1 MRFANKQVL
10 FGVVTGVLL
19 SVGAIGIYAHAGH
32 GEGHDMHG
40 AHANNQ
46 LSITGSPAELAQRAR
61 DLGQHI
67 CATIKVASDCPVTPA
82 ADNAFTALNAMQ
94 DAYQHGQERMHGLL
108 TSASFDSGAFTSI
121 QSEQA
126 QAVQAGTT
134 RYLQFLAD
142 AATALTPEQRQM
154 FSRNGHAGG

>member
-10 FGVVTGVLL
+10 FGVLTGILL
-19 SVGAIGIYAHAGH
+19 SVGGIGIYAHAGH
-32 GEGHDMHG
+32 GEGHGMHG
-40 AHANNQ
+40 VHADNQ

-67 CATIKVASDCPVTPA
+67 CETIKVAFDCPVTPA
-82 ADNAFTALNAMQ
+82 ADSAFAALSAMQ
-94 DAYQHGQERMHGLL
+94 ATYQQGQQQMHGLL
-108 TSASFDSGAFTSI
+108 TSTNFDSSAFASI
-121 QSEQA
+121 QSQQA

-154 FSRNGHAGG
+154 FSRNGHDGS